1 MYYNKC
7 FIVVKIPLTVNP
19 MIMASY
25 FFFFSFTLSKV
36 AKTFLSQS
44 CHIEYF
50 LFFQVAPVK
59 DHLPKACPHGNN
71 LILDSEVIISCSAN
85 GLNPGVIPLKI
96 GWK

>member
-1 MYYNKC
+1 MYYKKC
-7 FIVVKIPLTVNP
+7 FIVLKIPFTVNP
-19 MIMASY
+19 MIVASY
-25 FFFFSFTLSKV
+25 FFLFSLSHFPRLPK
-36 AKTFLSQS
+36 LSCLRPVIS
-44 CHIEYF
+44 YF

-71 LILDSEVIISCSAN
+71 LILDSEVIISCSVN